1 MLISKLAIALLW
13 LAAVIDPIG
22 NMFGVRYIALA
33 AALCGLIWQVAIGKI
48 VGVEKSQRGFLVLL
62 LAIVF
67 PLYGLFLY
75 SFRAGDQE
83 FIDTSYLA
91 TGILIITALLYRS
104 RSMCEFGIRSFV
116 LSTRLLSL
124 IVVAGFV
131 FQLFGLDGLIG
142 FFTER
147 NVALVSFRDYAGF
160 SLPYIYFLASPLL
173 ILLLAHDFDAFKRSR
188 SIIGFLIF
196 AFTAFSF
203 ALTGTRAHILIAAL
217 FAPIYMLLTS
227 TLKSSIKSVLAISGM
242 FILAMSLEEVRLII
256 TAFISTTETSNSM
269 KLSLLDGYGEI
280 FSDLSYL
287 FLGQGFNAHE
297 WSAPL
302 RNMIAMEDKA
312 SKTEL
317 TYLELIRVFGLG
329 LAGVFIFFLLFLL
342 KTIKR
347 IGGEHYWIFPG
358 FSIFLV
364 NAAINPY
371 LFSVN
376 GILPLGLFVSIAYY
390 FRKTLSQ
397 AVSPPSL
404 IQKSKPKISS

>member
-1 MLISKLAIALLW
+1 MLIAKLAIVLLW

-33 AALCGLIWQVAIGKI
+33 AALCGLIWLVAIGEI
-48 VGVEKSQRGFLVLL
+48 VGLEKSQRGFLVLL
-62 LAIVF
+62 LAVVF
-67 PLYGLFLY
+67 PIYGLFLY
-75 SFRAGDQE
+75 SFHASDQE

-91 TGILIITALLYRS
+91 TGILIITSLLYRS

-124 IVVAGFV
+124 IVVTGFL

-142 FFTER
+142 LFTER
-147 NVALVSFRDYAGF
+147 SVALVSFRDYAGF

-173 ILLLAHDFDAFKRSR
+173 ILLLAHDFDAFRRSR
-188 SIIGFLIF
+188 SVCQFIVFG
-196 AFTAFSF
+196 FTAFSF

-217 FAPIYMLLTS
+217 FAPLYMLLTS
-227 TLKSSIKSVLAISGM
+227 TLKTAIKSVLLLAGVLA
-242 FILAMSLEEVRLII
+242 LAMSLEEVRLII
-256 TAFISTTETSNSM
+256 AAFTSTTETSNSM

-280 FSDLSYL
+280 FSDPRYL

-297 WSAPL
+297 WSTPL
-302 RNMIAMEDKA
+302 RDMIAMEDKA

-329 LAGVFIFFLLFLL
+329 LAGVFISFLFFLLRGL
-342 KTIKR
+342 KR
-347 IGGEHYWIFPG
+347 INGEHHWIFPG

-376 GILPLGLFVSIAYY
+376 GILPLGLFVSISYY

-397 AVSPPSL
+397 TVSPPSL
-404 IQKSKPKISS
+404 IQAS